1 MARSRNARRS
11 KRGARRSTDREQ
23 PIDALTAL
31 DLLRARLSEIDAFAS
46 AADDRID
53 SIPGRIAD
61 PDQRRRLGQL
71 VELVAAT
78 AKATRDAVEHGERLA
93 AGAMRARKIGRN

>member
-1 MARSRNARRS
+1 MAKSRKARGSQRRL
-11 KRGARRSTDREQ
+11 KRNTADREQ

-31 DLLRARLSEIDAFAS
+31 DLLRAQLSEIDALAS

-53 SIPGRIAD
+53 AVPGRALD
-61 PDQRRRLGQL
+61 RDQRRRLVQL

-78 AKATRDAVEHGERLA
+78 AKATREAVDYG
-93 AGAMRARKIGRN
+93 GTARRPSYGSA